1 MFVRILTFALC
12 LAVSGWALGPA
23 FAAKEMRR
31 DLSKTYEEL
40 TPSEKIAI
48 RAGAKAAYKAKKLQ
62 ALKVCADPGNMP
74 FSNDKLEGFENKI
87 AKVLGEAIGA
97 NVSFYWRPFLERAL
111 TRDTFDSGMC
121 DVMINVPSN
130 YGRLVTTNPLYR
142 STYVL
147 VTRTDKGLDIKSLDD
162 PRLKDLKIG
171 VFQTSGI
178 REALAKRGV
187 VNNVSLH
194 VVTHDADLKVE
205 HQPWYQ
211 VQQVID
217 GDLDVAAVWGPFAG
231 WLKTMKGEPIT
242 ITPANLMDDKIPL
255 EFDLAI
261 GVRTTDAFLKY
272 MLEFAMDDKK
282 DEIEKI
288 LKDYG
293 VPLVQ
298 CSRCL
303 VQGDLPAHG
312 YYNEV
317 SQQDFKARPDLAS
330 PDQLV
335 TQEKVEN
342 WLADGADLTEELSN
356 AVNANDAARVKFLIG
371 KGADVNKLNSQ
382 GAGALHTAAR
392 QKHPEMVELLISFK
406 ADPNEPDGDGLTP
419 LLHAVLRDD
428 VTSIKPLLA
437 HGAAIEQPGPEGF
450 GPLSVAIA
458 ENRYEAAKALIEA
471 GANVNAAGGNNKLT
485 PLMIAASQT
494 SPAEGA
500 VFLPDSTRP
509 IDIAKALIDGGADV
523 NAKSAKG
530 VTPLMV
536 AAAHNNPPVIG
547 LLIEAGADTSAKDD
561 EGKTALDIAQQ
572 NGNLESAQAIQVLSV
587 AKSASDAPAPGNG
600 QGTSSQ

>member
-12 LAVSGWALGPA
+12 LAVSGLALEPA

-31 DLSKTYEEL
+31 DLSKDFDDL

-48 RAGAKAAYKAKKLQ
+48 RAAAKAAYKAQKLRSIT
-62 ALKVCADPGNMP
+62 VCADPGNMP

-87 AKVLGEAIGA
+87 GKVLGEAMGA
-97 NVSFYWRPFLERAL
+97 DVSFYWRPFLERAL

-121 DVMINVPSN
+121 DVMIDVPSN
-130 YGRLVTTNPLYR
+130 YGRLLTTNPLYR

-187 VNNVSLH
+187 VNNVQLH
-194 VVTHDADLKVE
+194 VVSHDADLKVE

-217 GDLDVAAVWGPFAG
+217 GDLDVAGVWGPFAG
-231 WLKTMKGEPIT
+231 WLKTMKDAPIT
-242 ITPANLMDDKIPL
+242 ITPVNLMDDNTPL

-261 GVRTTDAFLKY
+261 GVRKTDAFLKY
-272 MLEFAMDDKK
+272 MLEFAMEDKK

-288 LKDYG
+288 LKDFG

-303 VQGDLPAHG
+303 VPGDIPAHG

-317 SQQDFKARPDLAS
+317 TQQDFKPRPDLAS
-330 PDQLV
+330 PDQVV

-342 WLADGADLTEELSN
+342 WLAEGADLTEELSN
-356 AVNANDAARVKFLIG
+356 GVNANDVARVKFLIG
-371 KGADVNKLNSQ
+371 KGADVNKLNAQ
-382 GAGALHTAAR
+382 GAGALHIAAR
-392 QKHPEMVELLISFK
+392 QKHPEMVDLLISFK

-419 LLHAVLRDD
+419 LLHAALRDD
-428 VTSIKPLLA
+428 VPSVKLLLA
-437 HGAAIEQPGPEGF
+437 HGANIEQPGPEGF
-450 GPLSVAIA
+450 GPLSIAIA

-471 GANVNAAGGNNKLT
+471 GANVNAAGGNDKLT

-494 SPAEGA
+494 APAEGA

-509 IDIAKALIDGGADV
+509 IDIAKALIDGKADV
-523 NAKSAKG
+523 NAKSAQG

-536 AAAHNNPPVIG
+536 AAAHNNPPIIG
-547 LLIEAGADTSAKDD
+547 LLIEAGADTTAKDN
-561 EGKTALDIAQQ
+561 EGKTALDVAQQ
-572 NGNLESAQAIQVLSV
+572 NGNTESAQAIQVLGV
-587 AKSASDAPAPGNG
+587 AKSASDAPTPGTG
-600 QGTSSQ
+600 QGTTSQ